1 MKSCYLNRAAVVF
14 FVSFLPFFN
23 PCRANMNCPVG
34 DLDGDCRVDMADL
47 LVFSEQWLSEPDCVE
62 TGLVGRWKL
71 D

>member
-1 MKSCYLNRAAVVF
+1 MTIRRVRIY
-14 FVSFLPFFN
+14 FVIVLSTFLLRGFSS
-23 PCRANMNCPVG
+23 ASINCPVG
-34 DLDGDCRVDMADL
+34 DLDGDCRVEMADL